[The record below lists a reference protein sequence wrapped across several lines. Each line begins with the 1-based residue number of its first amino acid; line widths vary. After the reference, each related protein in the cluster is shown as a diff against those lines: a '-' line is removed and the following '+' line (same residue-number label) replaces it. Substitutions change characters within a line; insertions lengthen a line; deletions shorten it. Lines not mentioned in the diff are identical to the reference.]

1 MVASRLA
8 TDPVHGDARAMTK
21 IILFAVGAIVLM
33 FVTGAITQSSVG
45 GPLTIM
51 LILFI
56 AMLAVAVHEALSNN
70 RGPLGWIVN
79 IVVTVIGGFLAA
91 MFVGMGME
99 AIIPYLRIDGSL
111 ASSGHPFLYVA
122 AAAMTIV
129 TLLGSWAVLQLINR
143 FR

>member
-1 MVASRLA
+1 
-8 TDPVHGDARAMTK
+8 MTK
-21 IILFAVGAIVLM
+21 IILFTVAAIVLL

-51 LILFI
+51 LVLFV
-56 AMLAVAVHEALSNN
+56 AMLAVAIHEASSNN

-79 IVVTVIGGFLAA
+79 IIVVLIGGFLAA
-91 MFVGMGME
+91 IFAGMGME
-99 AIIPYLRIDGSL
+99 SIIPYLRIEGSL

-122 AAAMTIV
+122 AAAMTIL
-129 TLLGSWAVLQLINR
+129 TLLGSWIVLQLINR